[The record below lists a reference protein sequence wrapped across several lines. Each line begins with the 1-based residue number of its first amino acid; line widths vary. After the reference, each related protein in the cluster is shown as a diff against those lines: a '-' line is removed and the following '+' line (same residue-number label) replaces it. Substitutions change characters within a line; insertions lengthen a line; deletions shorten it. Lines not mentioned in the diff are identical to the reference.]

1 MDAALFRFVN
11 HALENPAFDFF
22 FPWWTNIQRT
32 ATFQFAL
39 LPLILIA
46 TFYAFRWRG
55 LAVVALGA
63 LLTWAVD
70 GLVSIAVKPFILR
83 PRPFEALSDAIVRI
97 PKPASTSFPS
107 GHSTDAFFL
116 ASFLAVLYPRLWPL
130 YYTIALLIAF
140 SRVYLGVH
148 YPSDVLAGAV
158 IGAAL
163 GALAASLL
171 KRLSH
176 GTSRNDNPGS
186 DLR

>member
-1 MDAALFRFVN
+1 MDAALFRFIN
-11 HALENPAFDFF
+11 HTLENPAFDVF

-46 TFYAFRWRG
+46 TYYAFRWRG
-55 LAVVALGA
+55 PAILALGA

-70 GLVSIAVKPFILR
+70 VLVSGLVKPLILR

-130 YYTIALLIAF
+130 YYTVAVLIAF

-148 YPSDVLAGAV
+148 YPGDVLAGAV
-158 IGAAL
+158 IGAGL
-163 GALAASLL
+163 GVFAASSL

-176 GTSRNDNPGS
+176 GTPRNDNPGS